1 MKKYKKFDRDFW
13 FYKKRNYVIKNIIL
27 LILLIIIPS
36 KWSLNELS
44 ISNDQDFLFLLW
56 AENENIMLQYHVNV
70 DSTRRCRNDSRKT
83 RVIIVT
89 IIFSLPAS

>member
-1 MKKYKKFDRDFW
+1 MKKDKKFDRDFW
-13 FYKKRNYVIKNIIL
+13 FYKKRNIYIIKKIIL
-27 LILLIIIPS
+27 LILLIIISS

-44 ISNDQDFLFLLW
+44 IPNDQDFLFLLW

-89 IIFSLPAS
+89 IIF